1 MSELIAL
8 LVVLGTSFA
17 CTLVHETGHLLA
29 ARIGGLPVLVFRIWG
44 GRPLLRFKFRGVF
57 VELGRQP
64 GGGGVFVLSNI
75 ARRLVRE
82 REVYAHLRE
91 RMENDPRLSEAAA
104 QVATQR
110 YGIWTLFFAL
120 GPIVEAL
127 VVGTAIYFA
136 QDIQSD
142 ELWVKWMK
150 WTLQLHLFIA
160 FGSLLPVRLGTAGMD
175 GFNLC
180 LMFVLKVSKMCTG
193 RHLDPDTL
201 AQRLSKIL
209 TPFGI
214 LLLVPMA
221 MLFLRITATLGLTF

>member
-1 MSELIAL
+1 
-8 LVVLGTSFA
+8 
-17 CTLVHETGHLLA
+17 
-29 ARIGGLPVLVFRIWG
+29 
-44 GRPLLRFKFRGVF
+44 
-57 VELGRQP
+57 
-64 GGGGVFVLSNI
+64 
-75 ARRLVRE
+75 
-82 REVYAHLRE
+82 
-91 RMENDPRLSEAAA
+91 MENDPRLSEAAA

-221 MLFLRITATLGLTF
+221 MLFLRIGAQLGLTF